1 MSQIKVIITTSLRP
15 SRRTRTFTKELSQ
28 LIPGALRITRGKL
41 NFQALH
47 ALSVDM
53 GAEKLIVVDSSM
65 GNPSRM
71 VVYAARPSG
80 FEKVCEVRFAGVAL
94 IREMKR
100 GLRMRESPSLKTP
113 SFRGLCVNY
122 EEVIS
127 AERSGAACRESV
139 ECLLKAFG
147 AVISQKC
154 SNGVLIKIEPVGA
167 GIIKVH
173 FRESSNNEFAGPS
186 LKILC
191 GERSNAV

>member
-1 MSQIKVIITTSLRP
+1 MSQIKVVITTSLRP
-15 SRRTRTFTKELSQ
+15 SRRTRTFTKELSR

-41 NFQALH
+41 SFQALH

-53 GAEKLIVVDSSM
+53 GAEMLIVVDSGM

-71 VVYAARPSG
+71 VVYAARPNG
-80 FEKVCEVRFAGVAL
+80 FEKLCEVRFAGVAL
-94 IREMKR
+94 IREMR
-100 GLRMRESPSLKTP
+100 RNLRMQESPATKIST
-113 SFRGLCVNY
+113 SRGLCVNY

-127 AERSGAACRESV
+127 AERSGTTCRESV

-154 SNGVLIKIEPVGA
+154 SNGVLIKIEPVEA
-167 GIIKVH
+167 GVIKVY
-173 FRESSNNEFAGPS
+173 FREFSSNEFVGPS